1 MFRSLPKQG
10 DAALL
15 ELLRW
20 ARLRRFSTAS
30 PPRPSPSLLQR
41 VARGAGVAAGLVVAW
56 TALRAA
62 HSIYTVRSEVDRLHS
77 LRSRLLDSD
86 LAATLLSAETAAI
99 KAVFGGATGGGGGEE
114 EGAPPA
120 GDVNTGTLLQ
130 LVTSEEGRL
139 LEVAVYLRIPS
150 RGDPRRATL
159 TAVAHTVYPPA
170 GVTAHPGGL
179 TSVGPTLRVL
189 AADLAARLSSADKE
203 TVDALRTNF
212 PLLAQTLEW
221 MKTFA
226 APGGEDGG
234 PEFPV
239 LGSRRLVTQ
248 IGPVVIETVESAEVG
263 AGRGGAGG
271 RGGGGG
277 GGGRGACV
285 GARRSG

>member
-99 KAVFGGATGGGGGEE
+99 KAVFGGATGGGGG
-114 EGAPPA
+114 
-120 GDVNTGTLLQ
+120 
-130 LVTSEEGRL
+130 
-139 LEVAVYLRIPS
+139 
-150 RGDPRRATL
+150 
-159 TAVAHTVYPPA
+159 
-170 GVTAHPGGL
+170 
-179 TSVGPTLRVL
+179 
-189 AADLAARLSSADKE
+189 
-203 TVDALRTNF
+203 
-212 PLLAQTLEW
+212 
-221 MKTFA
+221 
-226 APGGEDGG
+226 
-234 PEFPV
+234 
-239 LGSRRLVTQ
+239 
-248 IGPVVIETVESAEVG
+248 
-263 AGRGGAGG
+263 
-271 RGGGGG
+271 GGGGG
-277 GGGRGACV
+277 AP
-285 GARRSG
+285 RRRRQHGDAAPTRHL